1 MVLRDYL
8 IEQHV
13 DLACVTKTWVRD
25 GETVCNKSIR
35 GSDKDPQGGR
45 GEPCGHGFLVAEN
58 GAALGRW
65 PPVHTGARQAAACP
79 TGRPI
84 PVPTLRT
91 AGWNSQGSV
100 ATIMVLQDEPG
111 KGAPGQALASL
122 ERVRGGRQSA
132 VSLAPGRVLPR
143 VSGAPSASRG
153 VSLPPEIRPAWRTRR
168 LRAVG
173 APRRTKGPLLPSR
186 APGSSPPGAG
196 NGTEGAPPPTP
207 FPRPDRGAP
216 PSGGFDDET
225 LKLRQL
231 KLENQRTLL
240 EKKQRKKRLEPLMVQ
255 PNPEAKQHRS
265 KPRGSEEQ
273 TPLVGLQAPALT
285 NVVLHGIDG
294 PAIFLKSEIQVLGAK
309 QQIISVGSSTTED
322 DTKPESTEQ
331 TSADTTSKMDLQGI
345 LQRRGISGSMN
356 FDEEDTDEEEEARKP
371 SGSPSPCSELERQSP
386 AVSEKPAADLGASS
400 AVPPQTDAQLGE
412 IENLEEFVLR
422 PAPRGI
428 TAKCRITRDKKG
440 IDRGLFP
447 TYYMHLE
454 RDDNRKVFLLA
465 GRKRKKSKTSNYI
478 ISIDPTDLSREGES
492 FVGKLRSNLMGTK
505 FTVYD
510 HGINPMKAQGLVEKA
525 HTRQELAAVCY
536 ETNVLGFK
544 GPRKMSVIIPGMNLN
559 HQRIPIRPRNELE
572 SLLSKWQNKNLD
584 NLIELHNK
592 APVWNDDTQSYVLN
606 FHGRVTQASV
616 KNFQIVHENDPDYI
630 VMQFG
635 RVAEDVF
642 TLDFN
647 YPLCALQAF
656 AVGLSSF
663 DSKLA
668 CE

>member
-1 MVLRDYL
+1 ML
-8 IEQHV
+8 IP
-13 DLACVTKTWVRD
+13 A
-25 GETVCNKSIR
+25 
-35 GSDKDPQGGR
+35 
-45 GEPCGHGFLVAEN
+45 FLFF
-58 GAALGRW
+58 
-65 PPVHTGARQAAACP
+65 
-79 TGRPI
+79 
-84 PVPTLRT
+84 
-91 AGWNSQGSV
+91 
-100 ATIMVLQDEPG
+100 
-111 KGAPGQALASL
+111 
-122 ERVRGGRQSA
+122 
-132 VSLAPGRVLPR
+132 
-143 VSGAPSASRG
+143 PS
-153 VSLPPEIRPAWRTRR
+153 
-168 LRAVG
+168 
-173 APRRTKGPLLPSR
+173 
-186 APGSSPPGAG
+186 
-196 NGTEGAPPPTP
+196 
-207 FPRPDRGAP
+207 
-216 PSGGFDDET
+216 GFDDET

-255 PNPEAKQHRS
+255 PNPEAKLHRS

-273 TPLVGLQAPALT
+273 TPLVGSPAPALN

-294 PAIFLKSEIQVLGAK
+294 PAISLTPEASGWATK
-309 QQIISVGSSTTED
+309 QQVISVGSSTAED
-322 DTKPESTEQ
+322 NAKPGDREEA
-331 TSADTTSKMDLQGI
+331 SADASPKMNLQDM
-345 LQRRGISGSMN
+345 LQKRGISGSMN
-356 FDEEDTDEEEEARKP
+356 FDEEDTDEEGEARKP
-371 SGSPSPCSELERQSP
+371 SGPPSPCSELERPRS
-386 AVSEKPAADLGASS
+386 AISEKSAAELGASS
-400 AVPPQTDAQLGE
+400 VVPPQTDAQLGE

-440 IDRGLFP
+440 MDRGLFP

-454 RDDNRKVFLLA
+454 RDENRKIFLLA
-465 GRKRKKSKTSNYI
+465 GRKRKKSKTSNYL

-492 FVGKLRSNLMGTK
+492 FIGKLRSNLMGTK

-510 HGINPMKAQGLVEKA
+510 HGINPVKAQGLVEKA

-572 SLLSKWQNKNLD
+572 SLLSKWQNKSLD

-616 KNFQIVHENDPDYI
+616 KNFQIVHDNDPDYI

-656 AVGLSSF
+656 AIGLSSF

>member
-1 MVLRDYL
+1 M
-8 IEQHV
+8 
-13 DLACVTKTWVRD
+13 A
-25 GETVCNKSIR
+25 N
-35 GSDKDPQGGR
+35 
-45 GEPCGHGFLVAEN
+45 
-58 GAALGRW
+58 
-65 PPVHTGARQAAACP
+65 
-79 TGRPI
+79 
-84 PVPTLRT
+84 
-91 AGWNSQGSV
+91 
-100 ATIMVLQDEPG
+100 
-111 KGAPGQALASL
+111 ASSGL
-122 ERVRGGRQSA
+122 TF
-132 VSLAPGRVLPR
+132 PR
-143 VSGAPSASRG
+143 V
-153 VSLPPEIRPAWRTRR
+153 
-168 LRAVG
+168 
-173 APRRTKGPLLPSR
+173 
-186 APGSSPPGAG
+186 
-196 NGTEGAPPPTP
+196 
-207 FPRPDRGAP
+207 
-216 PSGGFDDET
+216 GGFDDET

-240 EKKQRKKRLEPLMVQ
+240 EKKQRKKRLEPRMVQ
-255 PNPEAKQHRS
+255 PNLEAKQQQHRA
-265 KPRGSEEQ
+265 KPRGPEEQ
-273 TPLVGLQAPALT
+273 TPLVGAPAPALA

-294 PAIFLKSEIQVLGAK
+294 PAVFLSSELQGLEAER
-309 QQIISVGSSTTED
+309 QIISVGSLTTED
-322 DTKPESTEQ
+322 DTKPENTEE
-331 TSADTTSKMDLQGI
+331 TSGDSTSKMDLQDI
-345 LQRRGISGSMN
+345 LQKRGISGSMN
-356 FDEEDTDEEEEARKP
+356 FDEDTDEEKEARKP
-371 SGSPSPCSELERQSP
+371 SGSPSLSSELERPSS
-386 AVSEKPAADLGASS
+386 AISEKSAAELGASS
-400 AVPPQTDAQLGE
+400 AVPPPTDAQLGE
-412 IENLEEFVLR
+412 IENLEEFVLH

-510 HGINPMKAQGLVEKA
+510 HGINPVKAQGLVEKA

-616 KNFQIVHENDPDYI
+616 KNFQIVHDNDPDYI

-656 AVGLSSF
+656 AIGLSSF